1 MQTPHTCQRSESCR
15 RIPKRRAG
23 GNKSRERVPVRALGV
38 GRGYLLFSRTRRAT
52 QAKKP
57 IVKITSSMKA
67 MPWGTLILE
76 NEKTVS
82 DDMSTPSVEINAN
95 HVHGEF

>member
-1 MQTPHTCQRSESCR
+1 
-15 RIPKRRAG
+15 
-23 GNKSRERVPVRALGV
+23 
-38 GRGYLLFSRTRRAT
+38 
-52 QAKKP
+52 
-57 IVKITSSMKA
+57 MKA

-95 HVHGEF
+95 HIHGEF